1 MHHIQ
6 NKSCRCSWRVVSI
19 IERIDLGCASNLM
32 RVLISLTAPWH
43 KLQKSG
49 LVPDEL
55 GGVLLLVLSD
65 EAGCSVFVYVSTV
78 NDNALKFARKDG
90 HIEDVKTGSRWDQF
104 GRCVSGKLEGVEL
117 SQVQCDNQFMWAW
130 ILFRRHTSLYM
141 FYAASLRLLDTK
153 KSGAATP
160 K

>member
-1 MHHIQ
+1 M
-6 NKSCRCSWRVVSI
+6 S
-19 IERIDLGCASNLM
+19 A
-32 RVLISLTAPWH
+32 
-43 KLQKSG
+43 
-49 LVPDEL
+49 EL
-55 GGVLLLVLSD
+55 GGVPLLVLSD

-78 NDNALKFARKDG
+78 NDNELKFEHKDG
-90 HIEDVKTGSRWDQF
+90 HIGDVKTGSRWDQF

-130 ILFRRHTSLYM
+130 ILFRWHTSLYM